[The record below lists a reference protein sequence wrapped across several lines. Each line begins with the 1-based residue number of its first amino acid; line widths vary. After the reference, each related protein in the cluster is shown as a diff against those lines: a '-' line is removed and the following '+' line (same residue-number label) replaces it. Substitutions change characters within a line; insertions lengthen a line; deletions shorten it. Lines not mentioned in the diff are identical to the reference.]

1 MASELRLRRVR
12 LDPPE
17 AHHTWDFPNGV
28 TVLVGASGGGKTQL
42 LNLIRTGF
50 GLDVTL
56 VKEVKQ
62 AAGAV
67 TLDVEIHGVPVQL
80 TRRFSQ
86 NTVNVSL
93 ADSPVRTFSLNPT
106 HKTLPLLGDWLLERL
121 AIPVVR
127 VGASRKDKSN
137 RTTRISFE
145 DVFAYCDLEQDEI
158 DRSTVYDR
166 DAFRNIKRASTFE
179 LLYGIIDAQ
188 VADLEAERL
197 QLQADVEGRTTRVK
211 EVRSFVHDKNLV
223 KSMAAIDIR
232 LEGITKEQARLQE
245 QLQRARE
252 DAEKAAASVTGLP
265 GQIAATERSLASTEA
280 ELADVLEELAGVGRA
295 ANQLERDLQAVREGA
310 DTESVLGA
318 IPFVTCPR
326 CDQSL
331 DRRTPT
337 PGHCVVCLQPEPPPA
352 SDQLRVLTAQLAG
365 QLAETRALE
374 FRLAAVRD
382 AVQSQTDRLRGEL
395 KAQRGE
401 LRRAIQAAVKPHTET
416 VQRITEQLGSLRG
429 EQSVLTQARPV
440 AAAVEQET
448 EEIATLR
455 PRIAD
460 LHEREDQR
468 REQLAPKR
476 QRVEDLSEEFHLL
489 LHRFTLPWLKTAEV
503 DRSTYLPRVNGVSL
517 KALSSGGMKTT
528 TNVAYY
534 LANLVTALR
543 DREILTPSF
552 LILDSIRKDSGS
564 EGRDLVRA
572 EHIYKYLRTLQ
583 DSRNN
588 PGALAADFQLIVVDN
603 DLPREFETA
612 FNVMRID
619 PDNPL
624 IRLAEQ
630 S

>member
-1 MASELRLRRVR
+1 MGSELRLRRVR
-12 LDPPE
+12 LDPPD
-17 AHHTWDFPNGV
+17 AHHTWDFPSGV
-28 TVLVGASGGGKTQL
+28 TVIVGASGGGKTQL

-56 VKEVKQ
+56 VKEIKQ
-62 AAGAV
+62 AAAAV
-67 TLDVEIHGVPVQL
+67 ILDVEIHGAPVQL

-86 NTVNVSL
+86 NTVDVSVGD
-93 ADSPVRTFSLNPT
+93 DSARTFSLSPT

-121 AIPVVR
+121 GIPVVR

-166 DAFRNIKRASTFE
+166 DTFRNIKRASTFE

-197 QLQADVEGRTTRVK
+197 QLQADVEGRSTRVK

-223 KSMAAIDIR
+223 ESMAAIDIR
-232 LEGITKEQARLQE
+232 LAGITNEQARLQE
-245 QLQRARE
+245 QLNGARE
-252 DAEKAAASVTGLP
+252 DAERAAASVTRLP
-265 GQIAATERSLASTEA
+265 DQIAATERSLASTEA
-280 ELADVLEELAGVGRA
+280 ELADVVQELVGVGRA
-295 ANQLERDLQAVREGA
+295 ANQLDRDLQAVREGA
-310 DTESVLGA
+310 DIESVLGA

-331 DRRTPT
+331 DRQTAAAA
-337 PGHCVVCLQPEPPPA
+337 HCVVCLQPEPPPA
-352 SDQLRVLTAQLAG
+352 PDQLGGLTAQLAG
-365 QLAETRALE
+365 QLAETRAMDS
-374 FRLAAVRD
+374 RLAAVRD
-382 AVQSQTDRLRGEL
+382 AVQYERDRLRGEL
-395 KAQRGE
+395 EAQRGE
-401 LRRAIQAAVKPHTET
+401 LRRAIQAAVKPHTDA

-429 EQSVLTQARPV
+429 EQSVLTQTRPV
-440 AAAVEQET
+440 AAAMEQET
-448 EEIATLR
+448 EEIAALG

-468 REQLAPKR
+468 RERLASNR
-476 QRVEDLSEEFHLL
+476 QRVEDLSEEFDLI
-489 LHRFTLPWLKTAEV
+489 LHRFTLPWLETAEV
-503 DRSTYLPRVNGVSL
+503 DRSTYLPRVNRVSL

-543 DREILTPSF
+543 DREILTPRL
-552 LILDSIRKDSGS
+552 LIVDSIRKDSGS
-564 EGRDLVRA
+564 EGRDLARA
-572 EHIYKYLRTLQ
+572 EHIYSYLRTLQ
-583 DSRNN
+583 YSRNN

-603 DLPREFETA
+603 DLPKEFESA
-612 FNVMRID
+612 FNVIRVD

-624 IRLAEQ
+624 IRLADQ

>member
-1 MASELRLRRVR
+1 MGSELRLRRVR
-12 LDPPE
+12 LDPPD

-28 TVLVGASGGGKTQL
+28 TVIVGASGGGKTQL

-67 TLDVEIHGVPVQL
+67 TLDIEINGLPLQL
-80 TRRFSQ
+80 TRRFSH
-86 NTVNVSL
+86 NTVEASVGNEP
-93 ADSPVRTFSLNPT
+93 ARTFSLNPS

-121 AIPVVR
+121 GVPVVR

-145 DVFAYCDLEQDEI
+145 DVFAYCDLEQEEI

-166 DAFRNIKRASTFE
+166 DNFRNIKRASTFE
-179 LLYGIIDAQ
+179 LLYGIVDAQ

-197 QLQADVEGRTTRVK
+197 QLQADAEGRTTRVK
-211 EVRSFVHDKNLV
+211 EVRSFVHDKNLAE
-223 KSMAAIDIR
+223 SMAAIDIR
-232 LEGITKEQARLQE
+232 LAGITKEQARLQE

-265 GQIAATERSLASTEA
+265 VQITATERSLASAEA
-280 ELADVLEELAGVGRA
+280 ELADLLQELAGVGRA
-295 ANQLERDLQAVREGA
+295 ANQLDRDLQAVREGA
-310 DTESVLGA
+310 DTESILGA

-326 CDQSL
+326 CDRPL
-331 DRRTPT
+331 DRRTAAL
-337 PGHCVVCLQPEPPPA
+337 GHCVVCLQPDPTPA
-352 SDQLRVLTAQLAG
+352 PDQLGGLTAQLAG

-374 FRLAAVRD
+374 SRLAAVRD
-382 AVQSQTDRLRGEL
+382 AVQDQAIRLRGEL
-395 KAQRGE
+395 KAQRAE
-401 LRRAIQAAVKPHTET
+401 LRRAVQAAVKPHTEV

-429 EQSVLTQARPV
+429 EQSVLTHTRPV

-448 EEIATLR
+448 EEIATLV
-455 PRIAD
+455 PRIAA

-468 REQLAPKR
+468 REQLAPRR
-476 QRVEDLSEEFHLL
+476 QRVEDLSEEFDLI
-489 LHRFTLPWLKTAEV
+489 LHRFTLPWLETAEV

-534 LANLVTALR
+534 LANLATALR
-543 DREILTPSF
+543 DREILTPTF

-572 EHIYKYLRTLQ
+572 ERIYSYLRTLQ

-612 FNVMRID
+612 FNVLRVD
-619 PDNPL
+619 PDHPL
-624 IRLAEQ
+624 IRPDN
-630 S
+630 

>member
-1 MASELRLRRVR
+1 
-12 LDPPE
+12 
-17 AHHTWDFPNGV
+17 
-28 TVLVGASGGGKTQL
+28 
-42 LNLIRTGF
+42 
-50 GLDVTL
+50 
-56 VKEVKQ
+56 
-62 AAGAV
+62 
-67 TLDVEIHGVPVQL
+67 
-80 TRRFSQ
+80 
-86 NTVNVSL
+86 
-93 ADSPVRTFSLNPT
+93 
-106 HKTLPLLGDWLLERL
+106 
-121 AIPVVR
+121 
-127 VGASRKDKSN
+127 
-137 RTTRISFE
+137 
-145 DVFAYCDLEQDEI
+145 
-158 DRSTVYDR
+158 
-166 DAFRNIKRASTFE
+166 
-179 LLYGIIDAQ
+179 
-188 VADLEAERL
+188 
-197 QLQADVEGRTTRVK
+197 
-211 EVRSFVHDKNLV
+211 
-223 KSMAAIDIR
+223 
-232 LEGITKEQARLQE
+232 
-245 QLQRARE
+245 
-252 DAEKAAASVTGLP
+252 
-265 GQIAATERSLASTEA
+265 
-280 ELADVLEELAGVGRA
+280 
-295 ANQLERDLQAVREGA
+295 
-310 DTESVLGA
+310 
-318 IPFVTCPR
+318 
-326 CDQSL
+326 
-331 DRRTPT
+331 
-337 PGHCVVCLQPEPPPA
+337 
-352 SDQLRVLTAQLAG
+352 LTAQLAG

-374 FRLAAVRD
+374 SRLAAVRD
-382 AVQSQTDRLRGEL
+382 AVQYQTDRLRGEL
-395 KAQRGE
+395 KAQRSE
-401 LRRAIQAAVKPHTET
+401 LRRAIQAAVKPHTEA
-416 VQRITEQLGSLRG
+416 VQRITEQLGTLRG

-468 REQLAPKR
+468 REQLAPKG
-476 QRVEDLSEEFHLL
+476 QRVDDLSEEFDLV

-503 DRSTYLPRVNGVSL
+503 DRSSYLPRVNGVSL

-624 IRLAEQ
+624 IRLAEH

>member
-1 MASELRLRRVR
+1 MGSELRLRRVR
-12 LDPPE
+12 LDPPD

-28 TVLVGASGGGKTQL
+28 TVIVGASGGGKTQL

-62 AAGAV
+62 AARAV

-86 NTVNVSL
+86 NAVDVSVGDDP
-93 ADSPVRTFSLNPT
+93 ARTFSLNPSQ
-106 HKTLPLLGDWLLERL
+106 KTLPLLGDWLLERL
-121 AIPVVR
+121 GIPVVR

-145 DVFAYCDLEQDEI
+145 DVFAYCDLEQEEI

-166 DAFRNIKRASTFE
+166 DTFRNIKRASTFE

-197 QLQADVEGRTTRVK
+197 QLQADTEGRTTRVK
-211 EVRSFVHDKNLV
+211 EVQSFVHDKNLAG
-223 KSMAAIDIR
+223 SMAAIDIR
-232 LEGITKEQARLQE
+232 LAAITEEQARLE
-245 QLQRARE
+245 EHLQRARAA
-252 DAEKAAASVTGLP
+252 AEKAAASVTGLP
-265 GQIAATERSLASTEA
+265 GQIAATERSLASAET
-280 ELADVLEELAGVGRA
+280 ELADVLQEIAGVGRA
-295 ANQLERDLQAVREGA
+295 ANQLKRDLQAIGEGA
-310 DTESVLGA
+310 DTESILGA

-326 CDQSL
+326 CDQPL
-331 DRRTPT
+331 RRRTPA
-337 PGHCVVCLQPEPPPA
+337 PGHCVVCLQPDPPPA
-352 SDQLRVLTAQLAG
+352 SDQLGGLTAQLAG

-374 FRLAAVRD
+374 SRLAAVRD
-382 AVQSQTDRLRGEL
+382 AVQDQAGRLRAEL
-395 KAQRGE
+395 EAQRAE
-401 LRRAIQAAVKPHTET
+401 LRRAIQAAVKPHTEV

-429 EQSVLTQARPV
+429 EQTVLTQTRPV

-448 EEIATLR
+448 EEIATLG
-455 PRIAD
+455 PRIAE
-460 LHEREDQR
+460 LHKREDQR

-476 QRVEDLSEEFHLL
+476 QRVEDLSEEFDLI
-489 LHRFTLPWLKTAEV
+489 LHRFTLPWLETAEV
-503 DRSTYLPRVNGVSL
+503 DRSTYLPRVNGVGL

-552 LILDSIRKDSGS
+552 LMLDSIRKDSGS

-572 EHIYKYLRTLQ
+572 EHIYSYLRTLQ
-583 DSRNN
+583 ESRNN

-603 DLPREFETA
+603 DLPKEFETA
-612 FNVMRID
+612 FNVLRVD
-619 PDNPL
+619 PDYPL
-624 IRLAEQ
+624 IRPDN
-630 S
+630 

>member
-1 MASELRLRRVR
+1 MGSELRLRRVR
-12 LDPPE
+12 LDSQD
-17 AHHTWDFPNGV
+17 ARHTWDFRNGV
-28 TVLVGASGGGKTQL
+28 TVIVGASGGGKTQL

-62 AAGAV
+62 AAGGV
-67 TLDVEIHGVPVQL
+67 TLDVEIQGIPVQL

-86 NTVNVSL
+86 NTVDVSVGDDP
-93 ADSPVRTFSLNPT
+93 ARTYSLNSSQ
-106 HKTLPLLGDWLLERL
+106 KTLPLLGDSLLERL
-121 AIPVVR
+121 GIPVVR

-145 DVFAYCDLEQDEI
+145 DVFAYCDLEQEEI

-166 DAFRNIKRASTFE
+166 EPFRNIKRASTFE

-197 QLQADVEGRTTRVK
+197 QLQADVEGRTARVN
-211 EVRSFVHDKNLV
+211 EVRSFIHDKNLAE
-223 KSMAAIDIR
+223 SMAAIDIR
-232 LEGITKEQARLQE
+232 LAGIAEEQARLQE
-245 QLQRARE
+245 QLRHARD
-252 DAEKAAASVTGLP
+252 DAERAAASVTGLP
-265 GQIAATERSLASTEA
+265 SEITETERSLASAEA
-280 ELADVLEELAGVGRA
+280 ELGDVLQELVGVGRA
-295 ANQLERDLQAVREGA
+295 ANQLDRDLQAVDEGA
-310 DTESVLGA
+310 DTESILGA
-318 IPFVTCPR
+318 IPFATCPR
-326 CDQSL
+326 CDQPL
-331 DRRTPT
+331 NRRAVA
-337 PGHCVVCLQPEPPPA
+337 PGHCVVCLQLDPPPA
-352 SDQLRVLTAQLAG
+352 PDQLGSLTAQLAG

-374 FRLAAVRD
+374 SRLAAVRD
-382 AVQSQTDRLRGEL
+382 AVQDQAGRLRGEL
-395 KAQRGE
+395 KAQRAE
-401 LRRAIQAAVKPHTET
+401 LRWAIQAAVKPHTDD

-429 EQSVLTQARPV
+429 EHSVLTQTRPV

-448 EEIATLR
+448 EEIATLG
-455 PRIAD
+455 PRIVE
-460 LHEREDQR
+460 LNEREDR
-468 REQLAPKR
+468 RRDQLAPKR
-476 QRVEDLSEEFHLL
+476 QRVQDLSEEFDLL
-489 LHRFTLPWLKTAEV
+489 LHRFTLPWLETAAV
-503 DRSTYLPRVNGVSL
+503 DRSTYLPCVNGVSL

-552 LILDSIRKDSGS
+552 LMLDSIRKDSGS

-572 EHIYKYLRTLQ
+572 EHIYTYLRTLQ
-583 DSRNN
+583 DSRNS

-603 DLPREFETA
+603 DLPGEFESA

-624 IRLAEQ
+624 I
-630 S
+630 

>member
-1 MASELRLRRVR
+1 MGSELRLRRVR
-12 LDPPE
+12 LDP
-17 AHHTWDFPNGV
+17 ADTNHTWDFPNGV
-28 TVLVGASGGGKTQL
+28 TVIVGASGGGKTQL

-62 AAGAV
+62 AASAV
-67 TLDVEIHGVPVQL
+67 TLDVEIRGVPVQL

-86 NTVNVSL
+86 SAVDVSVGDDP
-93 ADSPVRTFSLNPT
+93 ARTFSLNPT
-106 HKTLPLLGDWLLERL
+106 HKTRPLLGDWLLERL
-121 AIPVVR
+121 GIPMVR

-145 DVFAYCDLEQDEI
+145 DVFAYCDLEQEEI

-166 DAFRNIKRASTFE
+166 DTFRNIKRASTFE

-188 VADLEAERL
+188 VADLETERL
-197 QLQADVEGRTTRVK
+197 QLQADREERTTRVK
-211 EVRSFVHDKNLV
+211 EVRSFVHDKNLAE
-223 KSMAAIDIR
+223 SMAAIDIR
-232 LEGITKEQARLQE
+232 LAAITEEQGRLKED
-245 QLQRARE
+245 LQRARAA
-252 DAEKAAASVTGLP
+252 AEKATTSVTGLP
-265 GQIAATERSLASTEA
+265 GQIDATERSLASAEA
-280 ELADVLEELAGVGRA
+280 ELADVLQEIAGVGRA

-310 DTESVLGA
+310 DTESVLSA

-326 CDQSL
+326 CDQPL
-331 DRRTPT
+331 HRRTLA
-337 PGHCVVCLQPEPPPA
+337 PGHCAVCLQPDPPPT
-352 SDQLRVLTAQLAG
+352 SDHLDGLTAQLAG

-374 FRLAAVRD
+374 SRLATVRD
-382 AVQSQTDRLRGEL
+382 AVQDQVGRLRAEL
-395 KAQRGE
+395 ESQRTE
-401 LRRAIQAAVKPHTET
+401 LRRAIQTAVKPHTEV

-429 EQSVLTQARPV
+429 EQTVLTQTRPV

-448 EEIATLR
+448 EEIATLG

-476 QRVEDLSEEFHLL
+476 QRVEDLSEEFDLM
-489 LHRFTLPWLKTAEV
+489 LHRFTLPWLETAEV
-503 DRSTYLPRVNGVSL
+503 DRNTYLPRVNGVSL

-534 LANLVTALR
+534 LANLATALR

-552 LILDSIRKDSGS
+552 LMLDSIRKDSGS

-572 EHIYKYLRTLQ
+572 EHIYSYLRTLQ
-583 DSRNN
+583 VSRNN

-603 DLPREFETA
+603 DLPKEFETA
-612 FNVMRID
+612 FNVLRVD

-624 IRLAEQ
+624 IRPDN
-630 S
+630 